1 MGPLLKFHL
10 FDLVSVNGRWGGGGG
25 GGRYETFLH
34 IGDEF

>member
-10 FDLVSVNGRWGGGGG
+10 FDLVSVNGRWGGGGE
-25 GGRYETFLH
+25 GRYETFLH